1 MINHIF
7 LCLSVKELGS
17 FIENTEIGLART
29 VNDGDYDQLVDVMGH
44 LMAIRD
50 RQLSTEQHFK
60 PLEATSNLLKTYNQQ
75 LPEHVYILLEV
86 TSLTCIWFCYFSVH
100 ATASHTCV
108 VSQSLPEKWKNLK
121 KVAFTVKHE
130 VAPLQSNEVA
140 VIRRK
145 CVQFE
150 VRGWTQ
156 NHQHQW
162 VIQFWNI
169 YRYLA
174 G

>member
-86 TSLTCIWFCYFSVH
+86 TSLTCI
-100 ATASHTCV
+100 
-108 VSQSLPEKWKNLK
+108 
-121 KVAFTVKHE
+121 
-130 VAPLQSNEVA
+130 
-140 VIRRK
+140 
-145 CVQFE
+145 
-150 VRGWTQ
+150 
-156 NHQHQW
+156 
-162 VIQFWNI
+162 
-169 YRYLA
+169 
-174 G
+174 